1 MAINPIN
8 YAMVQRTNDVGIVKH
23 NEDSRPIINQ
33 QNIQVQ
39 VEKRQEAQRRQVKDK
54 ADSERAKND
63 DDARDEGKN
72 RYVAGKGQRKNSKK
86 DQASVD
92 ADRVVRKQGSG
103 GFDIS
108 I

>member
-8 YAMVQRTNDVGIVKH
+8 YAMIQRVNDVGNIKH
-23 NEDSRPIINQ
+23 SEDNRPMVNQ

-39 VEKRQEAQRRQVKDK
+39 VDKREDVLRHQVINK

-63 DDARDEGKN
+63 ADAREEGKN
-72 RYVAGKGQRKNSKK
+72 KYRKRSQQKK
-86 DQASVD
+86 DKDKAS
-92 ADRVVRKQGSG
+92 AGEAKVVRKQGGG

-108 I
+108 V

>member
-8 YAMVQRTNDVGIVKH
+8 YAMIQRTNDVGTLKH
-23 NEDSRPIINQ
+23 NEDNRPMVNQ

-39 VEKRQEAQRRQVKDK
+39 VDKREDTLRHQVTNKEE
-54 ADSERAKND
+54 SERAKND
-63 DDARDEGKN
+63 ADAREEGKN
-72 RYVAGKGQRKNSKK
+72 KYRKRGQKKKEKAPAGE
-86 DQASVD
+86 
-92 ADRVVRKQGSG
+92 DRVVRKQSSG